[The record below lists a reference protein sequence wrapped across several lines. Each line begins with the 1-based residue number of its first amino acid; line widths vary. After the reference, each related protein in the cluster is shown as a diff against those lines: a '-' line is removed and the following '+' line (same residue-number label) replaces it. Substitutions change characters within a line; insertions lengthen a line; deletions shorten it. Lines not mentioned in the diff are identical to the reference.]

1 MKLQFDAN
9 QEFQLDAIIAAVD
22 LFKGQPAGASD
33 YAYSKA
39 TSVSGTFLS
48 VVANNLILDEE
59 TVLKNLQ
66 GVQQKAKEAK
76 QQIEISQNLEGMHFS
91 IEMETG
97 TGKTYVYLRTIHEL
111 HRQYG
116 FKKFIIV
123 VHSLAI
129 KEGALKNLEIT
140 KEHFDIIY
148 EKPVMNCFEFDP
160 KKRSLSKNFATTNS
174 LQIMVMNIDQF
185 TRAIPKE
192 DDIKKKKINVF
203 YKESDWGVPAEFIKA
218 TRPIVIVDEPQNMET
233 EIRRTAISNLN
244 PLCTLRYSATH
255 TVKYNQIY
263 RLDPVS
269 AYDKGLVKRIEVD
282 GITEAENFNQAYIE
296 VKSIRRQRNKITAQL
311 KIDVNAVEGVLKKDI
326 TVKVGDNLFEKSNRR
341 DLYKDGFIVT
351 GFDSESIAFNNGLV
365 LNIGQKQ
372 GGLTD
377 EIMRYEIESTIKN
390 HFEKEKRL
398 KAKGIKV
405 LSLFFIDRVA
415 NYRGYENDT
424 IVKGKI
430 ALWFEELYERISKD
444 SKFKGVLEYKAQQVH
459 NGYFAQDKKGN
470 WKDSNESRDTK
481 DDDSAYQL
489 IMKDKERL
497 LDVNEPLRFIFSHSA
512 LREGWDNPNVFQIC
526 TLNETQSTLKKR
538 QEIGRGMRLPVNQDG
553 IRIFDES
560 INVLTVTANQHYE
573 EFANQLQAE
582 VEAECGVKFDGGRI
596 KDKNKKKP
604 IKLTKNLVLDENF
617 KALWEKIKHKTRYS
631 IDYETAELIKR
642 AAKRIKDIVISKPK
656 LVRSRADILMDKN
669 SIRAG
674 FTKAQ
679 EAKELY
685 AEINIIP
692 DVLSYIQSKTRLT
705 RDTICRILIESG
717 RIDDVFVNP
726 QQFMDKVCS
735 EINTVLNELIVDGV
749 KYEKIAGAYWE
760 QMLFDS
766 EELTGYLDKLYGNL
780 YPVKKKEKTVYDY
793 IQYDSK
799 IEREFAEECEKRDD
813 IKFYFKLPGWFF
825 IDTPIGKYNPDWA
838 LVYENDQKVYFVAET
853 KGTNDLNDPC
863 LSVGERHKIMCGKK
877 HFEHFPDV
885 VFKAP
890 VKALSDVTT

>member
-9 QEFQLDAIIAAVD
+9 QDFQLDAINAAVD

-33 YAYSKA
+33 FAYSKA
-39 TSVSGTFLS
+39 SSVGGTFLS

-59 TVLKNLQ
+59 TILKNLQ
-66 GVQQKAKEAK
+66 TIQHKNG
-76 QQIEISQNLEGMHFS
+76 IEESKTLDGFHFS

-111 HRQYG
+111 HKQYG

-123 VHSLAI
+123 VPSLAI
-129 KEGALKNLEIT
+129 KEGVLKNLEIT
-140 KEHFDIIY
+140 KEHFDILY

-160 KKRSLSKNFATTNS
+160 KKRSVSKNFATTNS

-185 TRAIPKE
+185 TRPGNI
-192 DDIKKKKINVF
+192 F
-203 YKESDWGVPAEFIKA
+203 YQQSDWGVPAEFIKA

-233 EIRRTAISNLN
+233 DIRRNAISNLN

-255 TVKYNQIY
+255 TVKYNEIY

-296 VKSIRRQRNKITAQL
+296 VKSIRPLKNKIVAKL
-311 KIDVNAVEGVLKKDI
+311 KIDSNAKEGVIKKDVNVTI
-326 TVKVGDNLFEKSNRR
+326 GDDLFEKSNKRQ
-341 DLYKDGFIVT
+341 LYKEGFIVSEIDR
-351 GFDSESIAFNNGLV
+351 DSITFNNGLV
-365 LNIGQKQ
+365 LNLGQKQ

-377 EIMRYEIESTIKN
+377 EIMKYEIESTIKN

-415 NYRGYENDT
+415 NYRGYENDNT
-424 IVKGKI
+424 IKGKI
-430 ALWFEELYERISKD
+430 ALWFEELYERIRKED
-444 SKFKGVLEYKAQQVH
+444 RFKGVLEFRPEQVH

-470 WKDSNESRDTK
+470 WKDSNEGRDTQ

-497 LDVNEPLRFIFSHSA
+497 LDINEPLRFIFSHSA

-538 QEIGRGMRLPVNQDG
+538 QEIGRGLRLPVNQDG
-553 IRIFDES
+553 LRIFDES

-573 EFANQLQAE
+573 EFASQLQAE
-582 VEAECGVKFDGGRI
+582 IEDECGVRFDGGRI
-596 KDKNKKKP
+596 KDKNKKKH
-604 IKLTKNLVLDENF
+604 IKANKNLVLDENF

-631 IDYETAELIKR
+631 IDYDTGELIKR

-656 LVRSRADILMDKN
+656 LVRSKADILMDKD

-679 EAKELY
+679 EARELF

-705 RDTICRILIESG
+705 RDSICRILIESG

-726 QQFMDKVCS
+726 QQFMDKACA
-735 EINTVLNELIVDGV
+735 EINSVLNEMIVDGV
-749 KYEKIAGAYWE
+749 KYEKIAGEYWD
-760 QMLFDS
+760 QMLFDDN
-766 EELTGYLDKLYGNL
+766 ELYSYLDDLFKVTK
-780 YPVKKKEKTVYDY
+780 PEKTVYDY
-793 IQYDSK
+793 IEVDSK
-799 IEREFAEECEKRDD
+799 IEREFANACEARDD
-813 IKFYFKLPGWFF
+813 IRFYFKLPFWFK
-825 IDTPIGKYNPDWA
+825 IQTPIGEYTPDWA
-838 LVYENDQKVYFVAET
+838 LVYEGDKRVYFVAET
-853 KGTNDLNDPC
+853 KGTDDINDPS
-863 LSVGERHKIMCGKK
+863 LSTGERHKILCGKK
-877 HFEHFPDV
+877 HFENFPDV
-885 VFKAP
+885 QFKAP
-890 VKALSDVTT
+890 VSKLEKLVV

>member
-9 QEFQLDAIIAAVD
+9 QTFQLDAINAAAD
-22 LFKGQPAGASD
+22 LFKGQPIGASD
-33 YAYSKA
+33 FAYSKA
-39 TSVSGTFLS
+39 ASVSGTFLS

-59 TVLKNLQ
+59 TILKNLQ
-66 GVQQKAKEAK
+66 TVQKANKVEESR
-76 QQIEISQNLEGMHFS
+76 ILDGMNFS

-111 HRQYG
+111 NKCYG

-123 VHSLAI
+123 VPSLAI

-140 KEHFDIIY
+140 KEHFDILY

-160 KKRSLSKNFATTNS
+160 KKRALSKNFATTNS

-185 TRAIPKE
+185 ARAGNI
-192 DDIKKKKINVF
+192 F
-203 YKESDWGVPAEFIKA
+203 YQKSDWGVPAEFIKA

-233 EIRRTAISNLN
+233 DIRRTAISNLN

-255 TVKYNQIY
+255 TVKYNEIY

-296 VKSIRRQRNKITAQL
+296 VKSIRRQKNKITAKL
-311 KIDVNAVEGVLKKDI
+311 KIDVNAKEGVLKKDV

-341 DLYKDGFIVT
+341 DLYKDGFIVS
-351 GFDSESIAFNNGLV
+351 GFDSATITFNNGLV
-365 LNIGQKQ
+365 LDVGGKQ

-377 EIMRYEIESTIKN
+377 EIMKYQIESTLKN

-415 NYRGYENDT
+415 NYRGYENDNPT
-424 IVKGKI
+424 KGKI
-430 ALWFEELYERISKD
+430 ALWFEEIYERISKGG
-444 SKFKGVLEYKAQQVH
+444 KFKGVLEYKAEQVH

-470 WKDSNESRDTK
+470 WKDSNEGRDTQ

-497 LDVNEPLRFIFSHSA
+497 LDINEPLRFIFSHSA

-538 QEIGRGMRLPVNQDG
+538 QEIGRGLRLPVNQDG

-573 EFANQLQAE
+573 EFASQLQAE
-582 VEAECGVKFDGGRI
+582 IETECGVKFDGGRI

-604 IKLTKNLVLDENF
+604 IKLTKNLELDPNF
-617 KALWEKIKHKTRYS
+617 KPLWEKIKHKTRYS
-631 IDYETAELIKR
+631 IDYETAELIKK
-642 AAKRIKDIVISKPK
+642 AAKKIKDIVISKPK
-656 LVRSRADILMDKN
+656 LVRSKADIIMDKD

-674 FTKAQ
+674 FTKTQ
-679 EAKELY
+679 EARELY

-705 RDTICRILIESG
+705 RDTICRILVESG
-717 RIDDVFVNP
+717 KLDDIFVNP

-735 EINTVLNELIVDGV
+735 EINTVLNEMIVDGV
-749 KYEKIAGAYWE
+749 KYEKIAGACWE
-760 QMLFDS
+760 QKLFDDK
-766 EELTGYLDKLYGNL
+766 ELYNYLSNL
-780 YPVKKKEKTVYDY
+780 YEVKKPEKTVYDY
-793 IQYDSK
+793 IMVDSD
-799 IEREFAEECEKRDD
+799 IERKFAEECEQRED

-825 IDTPIGKYNPDWA
+825 IDTPIGKYHPDWA
-838 LVYENDQKVYFVAET
+838 LVYEGDKKIYFVAET
-853 KGTNDLNDPC
+853 KGTN
-863 LSVGERHKIMCGKK
+863 KIDELAPVEKQKIKCGRK
-877 HFEHFPDV
+877 HFKQLGDV
-885 VFKAP
+885 EFQAP
-890 VKALSDVTT
+890 VESLTDVIAG

>member
-9 QEFQLDAIIAAVD
+9 QTFQLDAIIAAVEI
-22 LFKGQPAGASD
+22 FKGQPAGASD
-33 YAYSKA
+33 FAYSKA
-39 TSVSGTFLS
+39 ASVSGTFLS

-59 TVLKNLQ
+59 TILKNLQ
-66 GVQQKAKEAK
+66 TVQKTNKVEESK
-76 QQIEISQNLEGMHFS
+76 NLDGMHFS

-111 HRQYG
+111 HKQYG

-123 VHSLAI
+123 VPSIAI

-140 KEHFDIIY
+140 KEHFEIIY
-148 EKPVMNCFEFDP
+148 EKPVMNSFEFDP

-185 TRAIPKE
+185 ARAIPKE

-203 YKESDWGVPAEFIKA
+203 YKESDWGIPAEFIKA

-233 EIRRTAISNLN
+233 DIRRTAISNLN

-255 TVKYNQIY
+255 TVKYNEIY

-296 VKSIRRQRNKITAQL
+296 VKSIRRLKNKITAKL
-311 KIDVNAVEGVLKKDI
+311 KIDANAREGVLKKDI
-326 TVKVGDNLFEKSNRR
+326 TVKAGDNLFEKSNRR
-341 DLYKDGFIVT
+341 DLYKDGFIV
-351 GFDSESIAFNNGLV
+351 SEMDGETITFNNGLV
-365 LNIGQKQ
+365 LNIGQRQ
-372 GGLTD
+372 GGITD
-377 EIMRYEIESTIKN
+377 EIMKYQIESTLKN
-390 HFEKEKRL
+390 HLEKEKRL

-415 NYRGYENDT
+415 NYRGYENE
-424 IVKGKI
+424 IGVKGKI
-430 ALWFEELYERISKD
+430 ARWFEEIYENLRKQD
-444 SKFKGVLEYKAQQVH
+444 KFKGILEYKAEQVH
-459 NGYFAQDKKGN
+459 NGYFAQDKRGN
-470 WKDSNESRDTK
+470 WKDSSEGGDTH

-497 LDVNEPLRFIFSHSA
+497 LDINEPLRFIFSHSA

-538 QEIGRGMRLPVNQDG
+538 QEIGRGLRLPVNQDG

-573 EFANQLQAE
+573 EFARQLQAE

-604 IKLTKNLVLDENF
+604 IKLTKNLKLDENF
-617 KALWEKIKHKTRYS
+617 KTLWEKIEHKTRYS
-631 IDYETAELIKR
+631 IDYKTAELIKR
-642 AAKRIKDIVISKPK
+642 ASKRIKDIVISRPK
-656 LVRSRADILMDKN
+656 LVRSKADIIMDKD

-674 FTKAQ
+674 LTKTQDAR
-679 EAKELY
+679 ELY
-685 AEINIIP
+685 AGINIIP

-717 RIDDVFVNP
+717 RVDDVFVNP

-735 EINTVLNELIVDGV
+735 EINTVLNELIVDGI

-760 QMLFDS
+760 QTLFDDK
-766 EELTGYLDKLYGNL
+766 ELYGYLDERFGNL
-780 YPVKKKEKTVYDY
+780 YAVQKRDKTVYDY
-793 IQYDSK
+793 VQFDSE
-799 IEREFAEECEKRDD
+799 IERLFAEECENRND
-813 IKFYFKLPGWFF
+813 IKFYFKLPWWFL

-838 LVYENDQKVYFVAET
+838 LVYENDKKVYFVAET
-853 KGTNDLNDPC
+853 KGTNDINDPS
-863 LSVGERHKIMCGKK
+863 LSVGERHKIKCGKA
-877 HFEHFPDV
+877 HFKGFDGVE
-885 VFKAP
+885 FKAP
-890 VKALSDVTT
+890 VKTLNDVTR

>member
-9 QEFQLDAIIAAVD
+9 QSFQLDAINAAVD

-33 YAYSKA
+33 FSYSKA
-39 TSVSGTFLS
+39 SSVGGTFLS
-48 VVANNLILDEE
+48 VVSNNLILDEE
-59 TVLKNLQ
+59 TILKNLQ
-66 GVQQKAKEAK
+66 TVQKVNNVEESKT
-76 QQIEISQNLEGMHFS
+76 LDGFHFS

-111 HRQYG
+111 NRQYG

-123 VHSLAI
+123 VPSLAI

-185 TRAIPKE
+185 TRAGNI
-192 DDIKKKKINVF
+192 F
-203 YKESDWGVPAEFIKA
+203 YQQSDWGIPAEFIKA

-233 EIRRTAISNLN
+233 DIRRQAIANLN

-255 TVKYNQIY
+255 TVKYNEIY
-263 RLDPVS
+263 RLDPVR

-282 GITEAENFNQAYIE
+282 GITEADNFNQAYIE
-296 VKSIRRQRNKITAQL
+296 VKSIKRQKNKITAKL
-311 KIDVNAVEGVLKKDI
+311 KIDVNAKEGVLKKDV
-326 TVKVGDNLFEKSNRR
+326 TVKVGDNLFEKSNKR
-341 DLYKDGFIVT
+341 DLYKDGFIVS
-351 GFDSESIAFNNGLV
+351 GIDAESIDFNNGLV
-365 LNIGQKQ
+365 LNRGQKQ

-377 EIMRYEIESTIKN
+377 EIMKYEIESTIKN

-415 NYRGYENDT
+415 NYRNYENEK
-424 IVKGKI
+424 IGKGKI
-430 ALWFEELYERISKD
+430 ALWFEEIYERTRKE
-444 SKFKGVLEYKAQQVH
+444 SKFKGILEYKAKQVH

-470 WKDSNESRDTK
+470 WKDSSEGRDTQ
-481 DDDSAYQL
+481 DDNSAYQL

-497 LDVNEPLRFIFSHSA
+497 LDINEPLRFIFSHSA

-538 QEIGRGMRLPVNQDG
+538 QEIGRGLRLPVNQDG
-553 IRIFDES
+553 KRIFDES

-573 EFANQLQAE
+573 EFAMQLQAE
-582 VEAECGVKFDGGRI
+582 IEDECGVKFDGGRI
-596 KDKNKKKP
+596 KDKKKKKP
-604 IKLTKNLVLDENF
+604 ITLTKNLVLDENF
-617 KALWEKIKHKTRYS
+617 KALWDKIKHKTHYS
-631 IDYETAELIKR
+631 VDYDTTELVKL
-642 AAKRIKDIVISKPK
+642 AARKIKDIVISKPK
-656 LVRSRADILMDKN
+656 LIRSKADIEIAKEAVVADLKAQQFKEIFEEIN
-669 SIRAG
+669 SI
-674 FTKAQ
+674 
-679 EAKELY
+679 
-685 AEINIIP
+685 P
-692 DVLSYIQSKTRLT
+692 DILSYIQSKTRLT

-735 EINTVLNELIVDGV
+735 EINTVLQEMIVDGV
-749 KYEKIAGAYWE
+749 KYEKIAGEYYD

-766 EELTGYLDKLYGNL
+766 RELYGYLDDLFE
-780 YPVKKKEKTVYDY
+780 VSKKDKTVYDY
-793 IQYDSK
+793 VQIDSK
-799 IEREFAEECEKRDD
+799 IEREFAAECEKRDD
-813 IKFYFKLPGWFF
+813 IKFYFKLPFWFE

-838 LVYENDQKVYFVAET
+838 LVYEGDKKIYFVAET
-853 KGTNDLNDPC
+853 KGTDDINDPS
-863 LSVGERHKIMCGKK
+863 LSVGERHKIKCGKR
-877 HFEHFPDV
+877 HFEQFEDIK
-885 VFKAP
+885 FRAP
-890 VKALSDVTT
+890 VKSLKDVISG

>member
-9 QEFQLDAIIAAVD
+9 QDFQLDAINAAVD

-33 YAYSKA
+33 FSYSKA
-39 TSVSGTFLS
+39 SSVSGTFLS
-48 VVANNLILDEE
+48 VVSNNLILDEE
-59 TVLKNLQ
+59 TILKNLQ
-66 GVQQKAKEAK
+66 TVQKANNVEESKT
-76 QQIEISQNLEGMHFS
+76 LDGFHFS

-111 HRQYG
+111 NKQYG

-123 VHSLAI
+123 VPSLAI
-129 KEGALKNLEIT
+129 KEGVLKNLEIT

-185 TRAIPKE
+185 TRAGNI
-192 DDIKKKKINVF
+192 F
-203 YKESDWGVPAEFIKA
+203 YQQSDWGIPAEFIKA

-233 EIRRTAISNLN
+233 DIRRQAIAKLN

-255 TVKYNQIY
+255 TVKYNEIY
-263 RLDPVS
+263 RLDPVR

-282 GITEAENFNQAYIE
+282 GITEADNFNQAYIE
-296 VKSIRRQRNKITAQL
+296 VKSIKRQKNKITAKL
-311 KIDVNAVEGVLKKDI
+311 KIDVNAKEGVLKKDV

-341 DLYKDGFIVT
+341 DLYKDGFIV
-351 GFDSESIAFNNGLV
+351 SEIDRESVTFNNGLNLV
-365 LNIGQKQ
+365 AGSKQ

-377 EIMRYEIESTIKN
+377 EIMKYEIESTIKN
-390 HFEKEKRL
+390 HFEKEKRF

-415 NYRGYENDT
+415 NYRNYENEK
-424 IVKGKI
+424 IGKGKI
-430 ALWFEELYERISKD
+430 ALWFEEIYERTRKE
-444 SKFKGVLEYKAQQVH
+444 SKFKGILEYKAKQVH

-470 WKDSNESRDTK
+470 WKDSSEGRDTQ
-481 DDDSAYQL
+481 DDNSAYQL

-497 LDVNEPLRFIFSHSA
+497 LDINEPLRFIFSHSA

-538 QEIGRGMRLPVNQDG
+538 QEIGRGLRLPVNQDG
-553 IRIFDES
+553 KRIFDES

-573 EFANQLQAE
+573 EFAMQLQAE
-582 VEAECGVKFDGGRI
+582 IEDECGVKFDGGRI
-596 KDKNKKKP
+596 KDKKKKKP
-604 IKLTKNLVLDENF
+604 ITLMKNLILDENF
-617 KALWEKIKHKTRYS
+617 KALWDKIKHKTRYS
-631 IDYETAELIKR
+631 VDYDTAELVKN
-642 AAKRIKDIVISKPK
+642 AARKIKDIVISKPK
-656 LVRSRADILMDKN
+656 LVRSKADIEIASDAVKADLKAQQFKEIFEEIN
-669 SIRAG
+669 SI
-674 FTKAQ
+674 
-679 EAKELY
+679 
-685 AEINIIP
+685 P
-692 DVLSYIQSKTRLT
+692 DILTYIQSKTRLT

-735 EINTVLNELIVDGV
+735 EINTVLHEMIVDGV
-749 KYEKIAGAYWE
+749 KYEKIAGSFWD

-766 EELTGYLDKLYGNL
+766 KELYGYLDDLFE
-780 YPVKKKEKTVYDY
+780 VSKKDKTVYDY
-793 IQYDSK
+793 VQIDSK
-799 IEREFAEECEKRDD
+799 IEMEFAKACEDRND
-813 IKFYFKLPGWFF
+813 IKFYFKLPFWFE

-838 LVYENDQKVYFVAET
+838 LVYEGDEKIYFVAET
-853 KGTNDLNDPC
+853 KGTN
-863 LSVGERHKIMCGKK
+863 KIDELTPVEKQKIKCGKR
-877 HFEHFPDV
+877 HFENFPDV
-885 VFKAP
+885 CFKAP
-890 VKALSDVTT
+890 VTSLNEITN

>member
-9 QEFQLDAIIAAVD
+9 QDFQLDAINAAVD

-33 YAYSKA
+33 FAYSKA

-76 QQIEISQNLEGMHFS
+76 QQVEISQKLDGMHFS

-123 VHSLAI
+123 VPSLAI

-148 EKPVMNCFEFDP
+148 EKPVMNCFAFDP
-160 KKRSLSKNFATTNS
+160 KKRALSKNFATTNS

-185 TRAIPKE
+185 AGAGRI
-192 DDIKKKKINVF
+192 F
-203 YKESDWGVPAEFIKA
+203 YQKSDWGVPAEFIKA

-233 EIRRTAISNLN
+233 PIRKEAIDNLN

-255 TVKYNQIY
+255 TVKYNEIY
-263 RLDPVS
+263 RLDPVA

-296 VKSIRRQRNKITAQL
+296 VKSIRRQRNKITAKL
-311 KIDVNAVEGVLKKDI
+311 KIDVNAVEGVQKRDV

-341 DLYKDGFIVT
+341 DLYRDGFIVS
-351 GFDSESIAFNNGLV
+351 GFDQESIAFNNGLV
-365 LNIGQKQ
+365 LNIGQRQ

-377 EIMRYEIESTIKN
+377 EIMKYQIESTIKN
-390 HFEKEKRL
+390 HFEKEKRF

-415 NYRGYENDT
+415 NYRNYENDNPT
-424 IVKGKI
+424 KGKI
-430 ALWFEELYERISKD
+430 ALWFEELYERIRNENR
-444 SKFKGVLEYKAQQVH
+444 FKGVLEYKAEQVH

-470 WKDSNESRDTK
+470 WKDSNEGRDTQ

-489 IMKDKERL
+489 IMQKKEEL
-497 LDVNEPLRFIFSHSA
+497 LDINVPLRFIFSHSA

-538 QEIGRGMRLPVNQDG
+538 QEIGRGLRLPVNQDG
-553 IRIFDES
+553 VRIFDES

-573 EFANQLQAE
+573 EFASQLQAE
-582 VEAECGVKFDGGRI
+582 IEEECGVKFDGGRI
-596 KDKNKKKP
+596 KKKTDGRK
-604 IKLTKNLVLDENF
+604 IKLSKNLRLDENF
-617 KALWEKIKHKTRYS
+617 KALWEKIRHKTRYS

-642 AAKRIKDIVISKPK
+642 AAKRIKDIIISKPK
-656 LVRSRADILMDKN
+656 LVRSKADIIMDKD

-674 FTKAQ
+674 FTKSQ
-679 EAKELY
+679 EAREGLG
-685 AEINIIP
+685 EINIIP

-705 RDTICRILIESG
+705 RDTICRIVIESG
-717 RIDDVFVNP
+717 KVDDVFVNP

-735 EINTVLNELIVDGV
+735 EINTVLNELIVDGI
-749 KYEKIAGAYWE
+749 KYDKIAGAYWE
-760 QMLFDS
+760 QKLFEDN
-766 EELTGYLDKLYGNL
+766 ELYSYLNDLYE
-780 YPVKKKEKTVYDY
+780 VKKPEKTVYDY
-793 IQYDSK
+793 IEVDSNV
-799 IEREFAEECEKRDD
+799 ERDFARVCEERDD

-825 IDTPIGKYNPDWA
+825 IDTPIGKYHPDWA
-838 LVYENDQKVYFVAET
+838 LVHENDKKVYFVAET
-853 KGTNDLNDPC
+853 KGTDDPNDPS
-863 LSVGERHKIMCGKK
+863 LSIEEKQKIRCGKK
-877 HFEHFPDV
+877 HFDNFPDV
-885 VFKAP
+885 KFVAP
-890 VKALSDVTT
+890 ASNLKNVVISV

>member
-9 QEFQLDAIIAAVD
+9 QGFQLDAINAAAD

-33 YAYSKA
+33 FAYSKA
-39 TSVSGTFLS
+39 TSVGGTFLS
-48 VVANNLILDEE
+48 VVANNLILDEV
-59 TVLKNLQ
+59 TILKNLQ
-66 GVQQKAKEAK
+66 TIQKAND
-76 QQIEISQNLEGMHFS
+76 IEESKTLDGFHFS

-111 HRQYG
+111 NKQCG
-116 FKKFIIV
+116 FKKFIV
-123 VHSLAI
+123 VVPSLAI
-129 KEGALKNLEIT
+129 KEGVLKNLEIT
-140 KEHFDIIY
+140 KEHFDILY
-148 EKPVMNCFEFDP
+148 EKPVMNYFEFDP
-160 KKRSLSKNFATTNS
+160 KKRALSKNFATTNS

-185 TRAIPKE
+185 TRAGNI
-192 DDIKKKKINVF
+192 F
-203 YKESDWGVPAEFIKA
+203 YQQSDWGVPAEFIKA

-233 EIRRTAISNLN
+233 EIRRQAIANLN

-282 GITEAENFNQAYIE
+282 GITEAENFNQAFIE
-296 VKSIRRQRNKITAQL
+296 VKSIKRQKNKITAKL
-311 KIDVNAVEGVLKKDI
+311 KIDVSAKEGVLKKDI

-341 DLYKDGFIVT
+341 DLYKEGFIVSEI
-351 GFDSESIAFNNGLV
+351 DAESIGFNNGLV
-365 LNIGQKQ
+365 LCIGQKQ

-415 NYRGYENDT
+415 NYRGYENDN

-430 ALWFEELYERISKD
+430 ALWFAEIYERISKD
-444 SKFKGVLEYKAQQVH
+444 TKFKGVLGYKPEQVH

-470 WKDSNESRDTK
+470 WKDSNEGRDTQ

-497 LDVNEPLRFIFSHSA
+497 LDINEPLRFIFSHSA

-538 QEIGRGMRLPVNQDG
+538 QEIGRGLRLPVNQDG
-553 IRIFDES
+553 VRVFDES

-573 EFANQLQAE
+573 EFASQLQAE
-582 VEAECGVKFDGGRI
+582 IETECGVKFDGGRI
-596 KDKNKKKP
+596 KKKTDGIK
-604 IKLTKNLVLDENF
+604 IKLAKNLALDENF

-631 IDYETAELIKR
+631 IDYDTGELIKR

-656 LVRSRADILMDKN
+656 LVRSKADILMDKD

-679 EAKELY
+679 EAKELF
-685 AEINIIP
+685 AEISIIP

-735 EINTVLNELIVDGV
+735 EINTVLNEMIVDGV
-749 KYEKIAGAYWE
+749 KYEKIAGEYYD
-760 QMLFDS
+760 QMLFDDK
-766 EELTGYLDKLYGNL
+766 ELYEYLDDLFA
-780 YPVKKKEKTVYDY
+780 VSKKEKTIYDHVKVE
-793 IQYDSK
+793 SA
-799 IEREFAEECEKRDD
+799 IERKFAEECENRDD
-813 IKFYFKLPGWFF
+813 IKFYFKLPRWFF

-838 LVYENDQKVYFVAET
+838 LVYEGDKKVYFVAET
-853 KGTNDLNDPC
+853 KGTDDINDPS
-863 LSVGERHKIMCGKK
+863 LSTGERHKILCGKK
-877 HFEHFPDV
+877 HFENFPDV
-885 VFKAP
+885 RFKAP
-890 VKALSDVTT
+890 VSKLERVVV

>member
-9 QEFQLDAIIAAVD
+9 QAFQLDAINAAVD

-33 YAYSKA
+33 FAFSRA
-39 TSVSGTFLS
+39 SSVGGTFLS

-59 TVLKNLQ
+59 TILKNLQ
-66 GVQQKAKEAK
+66 TVQKANT
-76 QQIEISQNLEGMHFS
+76 IEESKMLDGFHFS
-91 IEMETG
+91 TEMETG

-111 HRQYG
+111 HKQYG

-123 VHSLAI
+123 VPSLAI
-129 KEGALKNLEIT
+129 KEGVLKNLEIT

-148 EKPVMNCFEFDP
+148 EKPVMNSFEFDP

-185 TRAIPKE
+185 TRATPKE

-203 YKESDWGVPAEFIKA
+203 YKESDWGVPAEFIKG

-233 EIRRTAISNLN
+233 DIRRQAIANLN

-255 TVKYNQIY
+255 TVKYNEIY

-282 GITEAENFNQAYIE
+282 GITEAENFNQPYIE
-296 VKSIRRQRNKITAQL
+296 VKSIRRQKNKITAKL
-311 KIDVNAVEGVLKKDI
+311 KIDVNAKQGVLRKDI
-326 TVKVGDNLFEKSNRR
+326 TAKVGDNLFEKSNRR
-341 DLYKDGFIVT
+341 DLYKDGFIVSEI
-351 GFDSESIAFNNGLV
+351 DAESIGFNNGLV
-365 LNIGQKQ
+365 LRTGQKQ

-377 EIMRYEIESTIKN
+377 EIMKYEIESTIKN

-415 NYRGYENDT
+415 NYRGSEKDNS
-424 IVKGKI
+424 VKGKL
-430 ALWFEELYERISKD
+430 ALWFEEIYENLRKQD
-444 SKFKGVLEYKAQQVH
+444 KYKAALEYKANQVH

-470 WKDSNESRDTK
+470 WKDSSEGRDTQ

-497 LDVNEPLRFIFSHSA
+497 LDINEPLRFIFSHSA

-538 QEIGRGMRLPVNQDG
+538 QEIGRGLRLPVNQDG

-573 EFANQLQAE
+573 EFASQLQAE
-582 VEAECGVKFDGGRI
+582 IETECGVKFDGGRI
-596 KDKNKKKP
+596 KNKKKKKP
-604 IKLTKNLVLDENF
+604 INLTKNILLDENF

-631 IDYETAELIKR
+631 IDYDTGELIKR
-642 AAKRIKDIVISKPK
+642 AAKRIKDIVISRPK
-656 LVRSRADILMDKN
+656 LVRSKADILMDRD

-674 FTKAQ
+674 FTKAE

-717 RIDDVFVNP
+717 RVDEVFVNP

-735 EINTVLNELIVDGV
+735 EINTVLNEMIVDGI
-749 KYEKIAGAYWE
+749 KYEKIAGEYYD
-760 QMLFDS
+760 QMLFDDK
-766 EELTGYLDKLYGNL
+766 ELYSYLNDLFE
-780 YPVKKKEKTVYDY
+780 VKKPEKTVYDY
-793 IQYDSK
+793 IEMRSN
-799 IEREFAEECEKRDD
+799 IEREFAKACEDRDD
-813 IKFYFKLPGWFF
+813 IKFYFKLPFWFK
-825 IDTPIGKYNPDWA
+825 IQTPIGEYTPDWA
-838 LVYENDQKVYFVAET
+838 LVYEGDKKIYFVAET
-853 KGTNDLNDPC
+853 KGTDDINDPS
-863 LSVGERHKIMCGKK
+863 LSAGERHKILCGRK
-877 HFEHFPDV
+877 HFEKFPDV
-885 VFKAP
+885 EFKGP
-890 VKALSDVTT
+890 ITNLTHILR